1 MKSITIGINNIYFH
15 DFYLIEFLNSGFIGI
30 FSAWRLVFWNSIH
43 LEVASDSFCF
53 LLYSS
58 WLLVFILYV
67 FELFFSFIN
76 LYCWKGLHFSQN
88 NFLIFIFIIVGLIFS
103 FHFWFRDL
111 LRELDKKYEVLLIY
125 LFLLFLLFL
134 VSEGLLFVSFF
145 WTSFHSLC
153 SPTLGICFGEGFYLP
168 DPCELTFA
176 NTLLL
181 TNAAISLG
189 NAFISLEI
197 SLQFNIFFSLFSFIQ
212 GFSFISLQIKEFRIM
227 GFSINDSV
235 YSCVF
240 FFITGLHFF
249 HLLFGLLLLSLLFWS
264 CSFPFQS
271 LSFLFSQIIIFK
283 FLESLFEFNNFLLHF

>member
-1 MKSITIGINNIYFH
+1 MG
-15 DFYLIEFLNSGFIGI
+15 
-30 FSAWRLVFWNSIH
+30 RLVFWNSIH

-76 LYCWKGLHFSQN
+76 LYCWKGLHFSWN

-125 LFLLFLLFL
+125 NFLLFLLFL

-153 SPTLGICFGEGFYLP
+153 SPTLGVCLGEGFYLP

-181 TNAAISLG
+181 SNAAVSLG
-189 NAFISLEI
+189 GAFVSLEI
-197 SLQFNIFFSLFSFIQ
+197 SSQFVIFFCLFSFIQ
-212 GFSFISLQIKEFRIM
+212 AWTFVSLQIKEFQIM
-227 GFSINDSV
+227 GLSINDSV
-235 YSCVF
+235 YSSVF
-240 FFITGLHFF
+240 FFLTGLHFF
-249 HLLFGLLLLSLLFWS
+249 HLLLGLLLLGLFFWS
-264 CSFPFQS
+264 CSFQEKIS
-271 LSFLFSQIIIFK
+271 LFFVLLISETHLFSNLQLFYWHFVEILWIFI
-283 FLESLFEFNNFLLHF
+283 FLVF